1 MVFNFFFRLLVQK
14 LEISKKTYRNRRKR
28 TNFGTF
34 YRKTFFFFFLVVNY
48 FAAPKSAKQRH
59 RTFCSAIYSWKKR
72 GKLAG
77 VPKLEEFLIIKGGLV
92 CFDPTHLVEKIQ
104 MGNMWAV
111 ERNQRSGKNIYPW
124 TTQREE
130 EEDDDDDNFFQK
142 KIWNFF

>member
-1 MVFNFFFRLLVQK
+1 MVFNFFLRLLVQK

-28 TNFGTF
+28 TEIVENLPKTYQYRHVLPKNVPEIRKIVFF
-34 YRKTFFFFFLVVNY
+34 YFFLVVNY

-72 GKLAG
+72 GKLEG

-104 MGNMWAV
+104 MGNM
-111 ERNQRSGKNIYPW
+111 
-124 TTQREE
+124 
-130 EEDDDDDNFFQK
+130 
-142 KIWNFF
+142 